1 MTSSQSSLTSTRA
14 GTEVENRPEA
24 REFQSQEPELEILV
38 SHLVAAKRSLSSIHH
53 VWRANEIVTAARTA
67 VEESVVSYSRTG
79 FLRRGLNNQ
88 LRLLYSVRTE
98 VEDISLRGRAEVS
111 TSLQDL
117 DTAHSLLKKTL
128 DMLRETIVHS
138 AFRPAGEG
146 PKSLH
151 DFVDESGL
159 EDLNA
164 SLKASIYRTNDAQA
178 ALEISNNAFD
188 DELRSIKRALGRYR
202 TTTKPSSSSPVASS
216 TSSSSASDSNVS
228 SLSSMPSMLQSLEM
242 HAQEM
247 ASLLESLV
255 RHFDLCVTAV
265 KHTEGGGAAARSITG
280 DLPLAVKGNNRSG
293 PSLGEEMNA
302 NLDAPLEPV
311 SQSEYHE
318 MKAVIVKDASEAD
331 DVVVEIQDR
340 IEDMESTLESVLV
353 QRDNLSSVYRATTGV
368 FRHLSSLAMAGLPGY
383 ISRAHNFSQ
392 VWSEEY
398 DHINVG
404 LGDLSDLRTLYEGFL
419 DAYDGLILE
428 VTRRKHVRQRVGK
441 VLLDTRQK
449 LDQLYE
455 EDVNARESFRVKQGD
470 YLPSDI
476 WLGVNT
482 EPTRVEI
489 MPADDGENIPELPR
503 QVIEQ
508 SLARLNMWRR
518 RST

>member
-1 MTSSQSSLTSTRA
+1 M
-14 GTEVENRPEA
+14 
-24 REFQSQEPELEILV
+24 
-38 SHLVAAKRSLSSIHH
+38 
-53 VWRANEIVTAARTA
+53 
-67 VEESVVSYSRTG
+67 
-79 FLRRGLNNQ
+79 
-88 LRLLYSVRTE
+88 
-98 VEDISLRGRAEVS
+98 
-111 TSLQDL
+111 
-117 DTAHSLLKKTL
+117 
-128 DMLRETIVHS
+128 
-138 AFRPAGEG
+138 
-146 PKSLH
+146 
-151 DFVDESGL
+151 
-159 EDLNA
+159 
-164 SLKASIYRTNDAQA
+164 
-178 ALEISNNAFD
+178 
-188 DELRSIKRALGRYR
+188 
-202 TTTKPSSSSPVASS
+202 
-216 TSSSSASDSNVS
+216 
-228 SLSSMPSMLQSLEM
+228 
-242 HAQEM
+242 
-247 ASLLESLV
+247 
-255 RHFDLCVTAV
+255 
-265 KHTEGGGAAARSITG
+265 
-280 DLPLAVKGNNRSG
+280 KGNNRSG